1 MWKVKRMNTA
11 RIVGPTIAIGVGDTA
26 AFPAG
31 RPDFTLLPIE
41 SINVDGCRLAGR
53 ATR

>member
-11 RIVGPTIAIGVGDTA
+11 RIVGLATAIGDTA

-31 RPDFTLLPIE
+31 RPDITLLPIE
-41 SINVDGCRLAGR
+41 SINVDGCRFAGR